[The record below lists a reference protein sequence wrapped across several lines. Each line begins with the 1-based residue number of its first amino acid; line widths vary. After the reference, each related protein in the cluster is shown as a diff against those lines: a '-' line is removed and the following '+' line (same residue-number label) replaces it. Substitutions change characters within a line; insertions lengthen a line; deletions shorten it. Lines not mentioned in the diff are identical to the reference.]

1 MLVMNLLIGLDGI
14 DVRHLVSLGVIS
26 LGGFLSYLGILR
38 LIVSLLI
45 PFGRIVLVHL
55 VL

>member
-1 MLVMNLLIGLDGI
+1 MNLLIGLDGTNI
-14 DVRHLVSLGVIS
+14 RHLVSLGVIT
-26 LGGFLSYLGILR
+26 LGGFR

-45 PFGRIVLVHL
+45 PFGQIVLVHL